1 MVTIIS
7 KLVFLIWCDLILAL
21 MALSRFISILF
32 LLPFHNL
39 LAMMMF
45 IQIKAMLGMTC
56 CIRKKPTII
65 TLLGR

>member
-7 KLVFLIWCDLILAL
+7 KLVFLIICDLIFAL
-21 MALSRFISILF
+21 MALSRCISILL
-32 LLPFHNL
+32 LLPFHIL

-56 CIRKKPTII
+56 CISAKPTII